1 MSTISA
7 GNTTTTSII
16 VTGDTTGNL
25 IFTTGGANTTAL
37 TLSNTQAATFA
48 NTVTITGTLTA
59 TGGVIQGASAAPAFS
74 ATPATNQSVTS
85 AVFTKVTLGTKNF
98 DTNNNFASSRFTPTV
113 AGYYQFNASLYA
125 TATSP
130 SYVWLLIYKNSSF
143 ALTGNLNV
151 PVSSSDGAG
160 VCSGIL
166 YMNGSTDYV
175 EMYAYIAGGTPAVSG
190 AGSYTQFSGCF
201 IRSA

>member
-1 MSTISA
+1 MASTISA
-7 GNTTTTSII
+7 GTTSG
-16 VTGDTTGNL
+16 TALNMSADTTGSL
-25 IFTTGGANTTAL
+25 ILATNGSTTAL
-37 TLSNTQAATFA
+37 TINTSQNATFA
-48 NTVTITGTLTA
+48 GSVTA
-59 TGGVIQGASAAPAFS
+59 TGGIIVGASAAPAFS
-74 ATPATNQSVTS
+74 ATPATNQSVTTG
-85 AVFTKVTLGTKNF
+85 VFTKVTLGTKNF

-125 TATSP
+125 NASSP
-130 SYVWLLIYKNSSF
+130 AYIWVLIYKNSAY

-151 PVSSSDGAG
+151 PVSSADGTG

-175 EMYAYIAGGTPAVSG
+175 EMYAYIAGGTPLVSG
-190 AGSYTQFSGCF
+190 GGSYTQFSGAM